1 MPGFNLKACWLRGKI
16 IHEGVLCLAGWRCS
30 LRVQKLG
37 WSLNWGGPLPWTLPS
52 PSTSSTLAMI
62 KKKKNITIIWIR
74 KERKKRKKKKKIS
87 NKSKWNVKDKVI
99 AQK

>member
-1 MPGFNLKACWLRGKI
+1 MPGFKLKACWLRGKI

-37 WSLNWGGPLPWTLPS
+37 WSLNCGGPLPWTLPS

-62 KKKKNITIIWIR
+62 KKKYNNYMNTKG
-74 KERKKRKKKKKIS
+74 KEKKKKEKEDC
-87 NKSKWNVKDKVI
+87 K
-99 AQK
+99 